1 MSELA
6 RIRPVVALKTHSAPA
21 AGPEAGRALRWLP
34 APLAV
39 GAFLAVVAVVAYRTY
54 RLLLVAGQ
62 PDAPGWG
69 LVDFR
74 DAIYFPVVAF
84 LDGSN
89 PYASGQYAAAYPV
102 GNHFPIYLPLTLVLH
117 LPFGVLP
124 FAAAELAYFLVSV
137 ALIVVLAYLTL
148 RFCEVEVGA
157 GSLFT
162 LASLILVSAPGQW
175 NAFLGQCT
183 AQVAAG
189 MYAGL
194 YFAQR
199 RPWLAAIGVAVAS
212 FKPSSGV
219 PFALLMLARGDVFP
233 VIAGA
238 VLSGVVST
246 LAAAVLV
253 YNSGG
258 VTPFLAA
265 LGESYAS
272 FDADPLVNPATS
284 PYRIDVAG
292 FVGRLFGSSLGP
304 GIELVIFV
312 LVIGVTAY
320 AIRRLV
326 AAGRDPNGRWSASLI
341 CIAVA
346 ICTYHQLYD
355 QVLLALP
362 LTVAV
367 TAPRSEAAWS
377 GWPRWM
383 LIGALTLPALNYL
396 VDGWT
401 MNKLRPTG
409 GWWLAITSADGAAL
423 LVALLVCWSV
433 ALRFRRDPVYA

>member
-6 RIRPVVALKTHSAPA
+6 RVRPIAAVKDPPAPIA
-21 AGPEAGRALRWLP
+21 RAETPRRLRWLP

-39 GAFLAVVAVVAYRTY
+39 GAFLAVVAVVGYRTY

-62 PDAPGWG
+62 PDAAGWG

-89 PYASGQYAAAYPV
+89 PYASAQYAAGYPV
-102 GNHFPIYLPLTLVLH
+102 GNHFPIYLPLTLILH
-117 LPFGVLP
+117 LPFGMLP
-124 FAAAELAYFLVSV
+124 FAAAELAYFITGV
-137 ALIVVLAYLTL
+137 ALILVLAYLTL
-148 RFCEVEVGA
+148 RFCEIEIDVA
-157 GSLFT
+157 SLFT
-162 LASLILVSAPGQW
+162 LAALILVSAPGQW

-189 MYAGL
+189 MYAAL
-194 YFAQR
+194 YFARR

-238 VLSGVVST
+238 VLSAVVS
-246 LAAAVLV
+246 AAAAGVLV

-258 VTPFLAA
+258 ITPFIAA
-265 LGESYAS
+265 LAESYAS

-304 GIELVIFV
+304 GIELAIFA
-312 LVIGVTAY
+312 LVIGGTAY
-320 AIRRLV
+320 AIRRL
-326 AAGRDPNGRWSASLI
+326 ARAGIDPGGRWSASMI
-341 CIAVA
+341 CVAVA

-362 LTVAV
+362 LAVAA
-367 TAPRSEAAWS
+367 TAPRSERAWG
-377 GWPRWM
+377 GWPRWL
-383 LIGALTLPALNYL
+383 LIGALALPALNYL

-423 LVALLVCWSV
+423 LLALLVCWLV